1 MAICFLWIYSFCLTV
16 GCAIQIRKNI
26 SISRISINK
35 GKIIYFLNYYF
46 FD

>member
-26 SISRISINK
+26 SISRISNK